1 MSLIA
6 RTLLARSSHWAQL
19 NASLIWQIVPR
30 QWGPRARHAA
40 QRMSRSNIRQSTS
53 TQYDSAHDTKHEGY
67 ITSSYT
73 KETERECTDH
83 LRWARE
89 KNTSWPRTEQ
99 STRVCR
105 GSWKPKLFGTSPQST
120 PNAKYTCLVRI
131 SRWIHFCSKSLN
143 KVVNHS
149 TNWLNNS

>member
-1 MSLIA
+1 MA
-6 RTLLARSSHWAQL
+6 CHSSHVRYWLAHRTWHSWTRPLSDRSFHVNEDRAHVTQRREWAG
-19 NASLIWQIVPR
+19 V
-30 QWGPRARHAA
+30 
-40 QRMSRSNIRQSTS
+40 QSTS

-149 TNWLNNS
+149 TNWLNN

>member
-1 MSLIA
+1 MA
-6 RTLLARSSHWAQL
+6 CHSSHVRYWSQL

-30 QWGPRARHAA
+30 QWDRAHVT
-40 QRMSRSNIRQSTS
+40 QRREWAGVTFVQSTS
-53 TQYDSAHDTKHEGY
+53 TQYASAHVTKHEGY